1 MASRFHAQLG
11 ETFVLPEGQ
20 VQENTKLIPGTDGA
34 KMSKSKNNIINI
46 FLDDKKLRKQVMGI
60 QTDSTPMEDP
70 KDPDTCNVFALY
82 TILGTSDVIAEMRAN
97 YEGGNYG
104 YGTAKQAFYD
114 LLITKFAIERER
126 YNYYMN
132 NFEEIDKALTIG
144 AEKAKIIANKVLHR
158 VREKIGY

>member
-1 MASRFHAQLG
+1 MDIRFYVK
-11 ETFVLPEGQ
+11 FIV
-20 VQENTKLIPGTDGA
+20 
-34 KMSKSKNNIINI
+34 S
-46 FLDDKKLRKQVMGI
+46 
-60 QTDSTPMEDP
+60 
-70 KDPDTCNVFALY
+70 
-82 TILGTSDVIAEMRAN
+82 
-97 YEGGNYG
+97 
-104 YGTAKQAFYD
+104 